1 MADILVTDAILSDMV
16 TYVEGASKLI
26 EKHASEQAELL
37 RKAPSMVDVLIKQG
51 FLHENER
58 LAAIEACK
66 SPIKLMESL
75 QKTAELVA
83 QRDNPPPAMGGTNS
97 VKEAAVTVP
106 SGQSP
111 AMEDANRRFMSQF
124 GF

>member
-1 MADILVTDAILSDMV
+1 MADIVVTDAILSDMV
-16 TYVEGASKLI
+16 TYVENASKLI

-66 SPIKLMESL
+66 NPIKLMESL

-83 QRDNPPPAMGGTNS
+83 QRDNPPPAMGGTNP
-97 VKEAAVTVP
+97 VKEAAVREP
-106 SGQSP
+106 SSQSP
-111 AMEDANRRFMSQF
+111 AMEEADRRFMSRF